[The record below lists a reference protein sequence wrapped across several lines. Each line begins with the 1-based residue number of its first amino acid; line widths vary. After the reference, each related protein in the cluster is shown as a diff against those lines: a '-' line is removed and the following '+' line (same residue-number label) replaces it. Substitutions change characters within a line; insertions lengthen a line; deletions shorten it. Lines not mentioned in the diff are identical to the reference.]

1 MSTYIRMAP
10 KERKA
15 EILEAALKVAT
26 VCGFTTFTRA
36 QVADEAGI
44 SPASV
49 NKYFTTMA
57 QLRRDVM
64 RAAVREGSLK
74 LIAQGIVLGD
84 KQALKAP
91 DELKARALASVR

>member
-1 MSTYIRMAP
+1 MAP

-15 EILEAALKVAT
+15 EILQAALKVAAI
-26 VCGFTTFTRA
+26 CGLTTFTRA

-64 RAAVREGSLK
+64 RAAVRDECLK

-91 DELKARALASVR
+91 AELRARALASVR